1 MDAFD
6 FINECTRHFQH
17 VFNVIS
23 STWGSTFCSHFS
35 YVVCALPKKDLSQ
48 ELKNHISKVVCK
60 YLDLKYFLR
69 QQLPKASDVY
79 AYSVVLL
86 ELITRQWAIDHM

>member
-1 MDAFD
+1 
-6 FINECTRHFQH
+6 
-17 VFNVIS
+17 
-23 STWGSTFCSHFS
+23 
-35 YVVCALPKKDLSQ
+35 VCALPKKDLSQ

-86 ELITRQWAIDHM
+86 ELITRQWAIDHMWLEEFNLNIEWVNSKQE